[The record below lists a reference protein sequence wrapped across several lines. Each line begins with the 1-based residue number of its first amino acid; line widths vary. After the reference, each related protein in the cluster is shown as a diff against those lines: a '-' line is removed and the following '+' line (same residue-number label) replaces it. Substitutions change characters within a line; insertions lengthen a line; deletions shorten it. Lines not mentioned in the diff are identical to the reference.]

1 MRISW
6 YEGENFPEAWKGKL
20 QINSCLKLQSYA
32 SRNMESIYSHVFFNV
47 LNYTPPPPLLVNS
60 GVMFHRT
67 VGNSGKM
74 PAYLSSGIIY
84 IY

>member
-32 SRNMESIYSHVFFNV
+32 SRNMESIYSHVFSNV
-47 LNYTPPPPLLVNS
+47 LNYTPPPLLA
-60 GVMFHRT
+60 
-67 VGNSGKM
+67 NSGKSCFTELLEILEKCL
-74 PAYLSSGIIY
+74 PIYLLA
-84 IY
+84 